1 MAIRLSRMFRADD
14 ETPAETIPLRRV
26 MFWVAVWVGLLLG
39 IVLYFKYARLLTPLL
54 A

>member
-1 MAIRLSRMFRADD
+1 MRLSRMFRADD
-14 ETPAETIPLRRV
+14 ETPGDTIPLRRV
-26 MFWVAVWVGLLLG
+26 VFWTVVWIGLLVG

>member
-1 MAIRLSRMFRADD
+1 MRLSRMFRADD
-14 ETPAETIPLRRV
+14 ESQGDTIPLRRV
-26 MFWVAVWVGLLLG
+26 VFWAAVWIALLVG

>member
-1 MAIRLSRMFRADD
+1 MRLSRMFRADNESPGD
-14 ETPAETIPLRRV
+14 TIPLRRV
-26 MFWVAVWVGLLLG
+26 VFWAIVWITLLVG